1 MQSRL
6 KPIEIIPPIF
16 KNSLDGAVV
25 AIIVNPPITAA
36 VHVNARIINEPPS
49 IAKGLKIIPNVV
61 TCVNQA
67 ISLYRLNSSSLYGRQ
82 IVRIRLPKRVNN
94 EIVLPLNGTFG
105 KHLS

>member
-6 KPIEIIPPIF
+6 KPIEITPPVF

-36 VHVNARIINEPPS
+36 VHVNTRISNEPPS
-49 IAKGLKIIPNVV
+49 IAKGLRMIPNVV

-94 EIVLPLNGTFG
+94 EIVLPLNGTIDN
-105 KHLS
+105 HLN